1 MPGMGGEMP
10 AGPPPG
16 PQGAPPIDQLLA
28 QLGG

>member
-1 MPGMGGEMP
+1 MPQMGGQQPM
-10 AGPPPG
+10 GPPPG